1 MSEPV
6 LDADRLTKA
15 YGRTVAL
22 RGVSLTVSPGEAVGL
37 LGPNGAGKT
46 TTVKILTGL
55 VRPSSGTAR
64 LFGLPATDPAARTRL
79 GYLPELF
86 RFPDWMTG
94 AQVVSFH
101 AELAGVSPAD
111 RRARVAEVLEM
122 VGLGSRGGD
131 RVGGYSKG
139 MSQRLGLAQAIVGRP
154 ELLLLDEPTSALDP
168 VGRRDVR
175 ELVSALKAEGVA
187 VVLNS
192 HLLGEV
198 ERVCDRVVVIDK
210 GHVKFTGSLDDLT
223 SEGPTLHVTVGR
235 TDLDLVPALAEF
247 GRVLLDGGR
256 QVVVT
261 LGPPWDDVPDDAAEQ
276 IAAAIV
282 RGPWGLRRLDVR
294 HASLEDAFVAMVS
307 GGDR

>member
-1 MSEPV
+1 MSGPL

-15 YGRTVAL
+15 YGRTIAL

-64 LFGLPATDPAARTRL
+64 LFGHPATDPAARTRL

-101 AELAGVSPAD
+101 AELAGVSRPD
-111 RRARVAEVLEM
+111 RAARVRAVLEE
-122 VGLGSRGGD
+122 VGLGARGRD
-131 RVGGYSKG
+131 RVSAYSKG

-175 ELVSALKAEGVA
+175 ELVSSLKADGVA

-192 HLLGEV
+192 HLLSEV

-210 GHVKFTGSLDDLT
+210 GHVKFSGTLDQLTG
-223 SEGPTLHVTVGR
+223 EGPSLHVTVGR
-235 TDLDLVPALAEF
+235 TDEELVPALAEF
-247 GRVLLDGGR
+247 GRATVSGNDV
-256 QVVVT
+256 QVT
-261 LGPPWDDVPDDAAEQ
+261 LGPPWDDVPDEAAEQ
-276 IAAAIV
+276 VAGV
-282 RGPWGLRRLDVR
+282 VTNGPWGLRGLAVSR
-294 HASLEDAFVAMVS
+294 ASLEDAFVSMVS
-307 GGDR
+307 GGDT

>member
-1 MSEPV
+1 MSSPV

-15 YGRTVAL
+15 YGHTVAL
-22 RGVSLTVSPGEAVGL
+22 RGITVTVAPGEAVGL

-64 LFGLPATDPAARTRL
+64 LFGRPATDPAARKRL

-94 AQVVSFH
+94 HQVVDFH
-101 AELAGVSPAD
+101 AELAGVSAGD
-111 RRARVAEVLEM
+111 RRRRVAEVLEQ
-122 VGLGSRGGD
+122 VGLGARGQD
-131 RVGGYSKG
+131 RVSGYSKG

-175 ELVSALKAEGVA
+175 ELVGALKAEGVA

-192 HLLGEV
+192 HLLSEV
-198 ERVCDRVVVIDK
+198 ERVCDRVIVIDK
-210 GHVKFTGSLDDLT
+210 GHVKYSGSLDQLT
-223 SEGPTLHVTVGR
+223 GDGPTLTVIVGR
-235 TDLDLVPALAEF
+235 PDDDLLPALAEF
-247 GRVLLDGGR
+247 GRITVRGTD
-256 QVVVT
+256 VSVA
-261 LGPPWDDVPDDAAEQ
+261 LGPPWDDVPAEAAEQ
-276 IAAAIV
+276 VAAAV
-282 RGPWGLRRLDVR
+282 TRGPWGLRALAVNRP
-294 HASLEDAFVAMVS
+294 SLEDVFVSMVS
-307 GGDR
+307 GGDT